1 MDARSERECADSP
14 RSVGRIEVC
23 KAIKAIYEDTSAE
36 FSYCSHCVTSA
47 VMVDAASRASCD

>member
-23 KAIKAIYEDTSAE
+23 KAIYEGTSAE